1 MKELLLQLIRKRV
14 SLTEDQLAEILTYFE
29 PQSIKKNKHLLEEG
43 AIADRLFF
51 VNKGCLRLYF
61 RNDELST
68 ATRFMAFEQTFL
80 TSIVS
85 FISRQP
91 ATEFIQAV
99 EDSEVLSIS
108 HNDFTFL
115 RSHIP
120 GWDKFYIYILEYG
133 LTVIN
138 NKLSSLLTQTAKE
151 RYQDLLKNNPELTQR
166 LSNSNLAA
174 YLAISPET
182 LSRLKSNI

>member
-1 MKELLLQLIRKRV
+1 MKEQLLQLIREKV
-14 SLTEDQLAEILTYFE
+14 SLTEDQLADILTYFRVE
-29 PQSIKKNKHLLEEG
+29 SIKKNEHLLKEG
-43 AIADRLFF
+43 SIADRLFF
-51 VNKGCLRLYF
+51 VSKGCLRLYF

-91 ATEFIQAV
+91 AAEFIQAV

-108 HNDFTFL
+108 HSDFSSL
-115 RSHIP
+115 RSNLP
-120 GWDKFYIYILEYG
+120 EWDKFYIYILEYG

-138 NKLSSLLTQTAKE
+138 NKLSSLLTQNAKE
-151 RYQDLLKNNPELTQR
+151 RYRDLLKNNPELTQR
-166 LSNSNLAA
+166 LSNANLAA
-174 YLAISPET
+174 YLGISPET